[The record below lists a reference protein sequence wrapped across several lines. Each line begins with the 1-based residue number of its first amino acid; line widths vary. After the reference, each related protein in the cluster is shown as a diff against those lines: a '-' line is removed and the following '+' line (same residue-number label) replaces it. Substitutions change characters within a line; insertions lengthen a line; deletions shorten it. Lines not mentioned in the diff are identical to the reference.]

1 MLNVSAEFKKSDI
14 DNLLKNFSGS
24 LVRKAV
30 RSALDK
36 TGTWGKKYIGDDVST
51 HYNLT
56 SARVKKV
63 IKVKRT
69 TQTKMETSL
78 NISGSGL
85 SVLDDFKATQDSIGI
100 RANISK
106 QKEFRVPH
114 AFINKARS
122 SGKKVI
128 MMRTGAKRY
137 PTTGKPDR
145 GPSIPTLVNRL
156 ANREKRDS
164 DLTNHLYKEL
174 ETQIAKRTLQ
184 QGSIPET
191 E

>member
-1 MLNVSAEFKKSDI
+1 MLNISAKINKADI
-14 DNLLKNFSGS
+14 DNLLKNFSGA

-30 RSALDK
+30 RSALDR
-36 TGTWGKKYIGDDVST
+36 TGTWGKNYIANDVSSN
-51 HYNLT
+51 YNLT
-56 SARVKKV
+56 NARVKKA

-85 SVLDDFKATQDSIGI
+85 SILDDFNATQDSIGI

-106 QKEFRVPH
+106 HKEFRVPH

-128 MMRTGAKRY
+128 MMRVSHKRY
-137 PTTGKPDR
+137 PTTGKPGR

-156 ANREKRDS
+156 GNREKRDS
-164 DLTNHLYKEL
+164 DLTNHLYQEL
-174 ETQIAKRTLQ
+174 ETQIAKRSMQ
-184 QGSIPET
+184 QTSIPEA